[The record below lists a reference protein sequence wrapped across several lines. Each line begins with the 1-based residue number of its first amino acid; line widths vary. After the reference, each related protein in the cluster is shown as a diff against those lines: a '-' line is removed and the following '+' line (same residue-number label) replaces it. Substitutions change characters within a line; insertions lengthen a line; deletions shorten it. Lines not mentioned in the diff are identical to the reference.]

1 MTEQVD
7 AYFNP
12 EPGFVEGK
20 SYLTPDG
27 YGLRLVLGKAKN
39 RHTIHTYVYG
49 MQWNWQT
56 TGWGNSGS
64 HWSQIAYVFER
75 QNPHPLTREEYE
87 LHVAKL
93 TDETGMPG
101 EGDFDYAEP
110 LPPVADFV
118 GQFAGYGSADLEWM
132 DVR

>member
-1 MTEQVD
+1 M
-7 AYFNP
+7 
-12 EPGFVEGK
+12 
-20 SYLTPDG
+20 
-27 YGLRLVLGKAKN
+27 
-39 RHTIHTYVYG
+39 
-49 MQWNWQT
+49 
-56 TGWGNSGS
+56 
-64 HWSQIAYVFER
+64 FER

-118 GQFAGYGSADLEWM
+118 GQFAGYGPADLEWM